1 MITGSELDTF
11 RPGIMV
17 LISLQAPREKY
28 WGGLLSLS
36 GSGVSLRGIPLES
49 FDDYIQQI
57 RNGEPVT
64 PMVAFF
70 PMRRVERIE
79 LDQPVG
85 DIQSMSET
93 FESKAQCS
101 IKRVFFSGESN

>member
-1 MITGSELDTF
+1 MTSELDTF
-11 RPGIMV
+11 RPGVMV
-17 LISLQAPREKY
+17 LISLQSPREKY

-36 GSGVSLRGIPLES
+36 SSGVSLRGIPLES

-70 PMRRVERIE
+70 PMHRVERIE
-79 LDQPVG
+79 IDQPVG

-93 FESKAQCS
+93 FEAKAQCS
-101 IKRVFFSGESN
+101 VQDVFLPGEAT